1 MTKHLQRDIENLKRE
16 LLTIAVMVESALNK
30 ALLALVDRR
39 KELAREVILE
49 DNAING
55 KEVQIEEECLK
66 VLALHQPVAGDLR
79 FVIAVLKVNNDLE
92 RMGDLACNIAERAA
106 YLLSCNQLTV
116 TQDFPRM
123 ADNVRAMVRMSLDSL
138 TNLDAELALKV
149 LEMDDKIDAA
159 LKKMFDVLQTLMLND
174 PNTIIRAIH
183 LLSASRNLERI
194 ADLTT
199 NIAEDVIY
207 IVNGELVRHRV
218 FACK

>member
-1 MTKHLQRDIENLKRE
+1 
-16 LLTIAVMVESALNK
+16 
-30 ALLALVDRR
+30 
-39 KELAREVILE
+39 
-49 DNAING
+49 
-55 KEVQIEEECLK
+55 
-66 VLALHQPVAGDLR
+66 
-79 FVIAVLKVNNDLE
+79 
-92 RMGDLACNIAERAA
+92 
-106 YLLSCNQLTV
+106 
-116 TQDFPRM
+116 
-123 ADNVRAMVRMSLDSL
+123 MSLDSL

-218 FACK
+218 FSCK